1 MSDARKTLLA
11 LGAVA
16 LAQTLVLAW
25 MVIERVWLIKTGR
38 EITLPIEPVD
48 PRDLFRGE
56 YVRLAYPIARVP
68 MAAVE
73 GGAVHRNDKVY
84 VTLEKSADDDWK
96 PVAAARWLRRDDNPG
111 RIVLKARTTWA
122 PAPASSEGSAPA
134 GDADWRGPTVRY
146 GIESYFVPQGQG
158 RQLEAMAREKK
169 LAVLVAVDWAG
180 NAAIKGLIIDGKLQY
195 EEPLF

>member
-1 MSDARKTLLA
+1 MSDARKMLLA

-16 LAQTLVLAW
+16 LAQTLALAW

-68 MAAVE
+68 LGAVE
-73 GGAVHRNDKVY
+73 GGAVRRNAKVY
-84 VTLEKSADDDWK
+84 VTLEKTADDAWK
-96 PVAAARWLRRDDNPG
+96 PVAVARWLRREDNNPS
-111 RIVLKARTTWA
+111 RIVLKARATWA
-122 PAPASSEGSAPA
+122 PAPASSEGLAQA
-134 GDADWRGPTVRY
+134 GADWRGSTVRY